1 MAHFQI
7 WSHGVLFIQ
16 EQILKAE
23 IKNWSRN
30 ANKKYD
36 ERLERVL
43 PHQCQSSLLLR
54 WVQR

>member
-7 WSHGVLFIQ
+7 WSYGVLFIQ

-23 IKNWSRN
+23 IKNWSGN

-43 PHQCQSSLLLR
+43 PPQGQTSLLSR
-54 WVQR
+54 WVRR